1 MSRNPARS
9 SISLIVLATA
19 TALGGT
25 GCYGYY
31 QPVNSDLAG
40 HQIQLSITDSG
51 AVILAPQIGF
61 GIESVDG
68 KLVTDSAA
76 RYVVSVSGIRR
87 RDGIEADWRGE
98 PVYIP
103 HALVSAVMERRFS
116 RARTTL
122 FAVATTIAMVSVK
135 HAFGGAGG
143 ATAPGG
149 SSGNGGGPR

>member
-1 MSRNPARS
+1 MPRAITRLNFA
-9 SISLIVLATA
+9 LILLVAVAVLS
-19 TALGGT
+19 GT

-31 QPVNSDLAG
+31 QPMNSNLTG
-40 HQIQLSITDSG
+40 HQIQLSLTDSG
-51 AVILAPQIGF
+51 AVILAPQVGF

-68 KLVTDSAA
+68 RLVTDSAA

-98 PVYIP
+98 PVFIP
-103 HALVSAVMERRFS
+103 HALVSSVMERRFS

-122 FAVATTIAMVSVK
+122 FAVATTIALATVK
-135 HAFGGAGG
+135 HAFGGPGG

-149 SSGNGGGPR
+149 STGNGGGPR